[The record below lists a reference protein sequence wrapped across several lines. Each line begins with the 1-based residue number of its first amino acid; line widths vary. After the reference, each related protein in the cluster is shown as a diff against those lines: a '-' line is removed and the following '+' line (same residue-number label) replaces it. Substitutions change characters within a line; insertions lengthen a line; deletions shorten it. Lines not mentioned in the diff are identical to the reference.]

1 MHISY
6 FIFKLA
12 SRQEKL
18 PLTSEKQITSPRS
31 RNQRYAAKNRTG
43 RNPVG
48 NIREQMTE
56 KLI

>member
-31 RNQRYAAKNRTG
+31 RNQRYAAKNRTTEETRWG
-43 RNPVG
+43 ILG
-48 NIREQMTE
+48 N
-56 KLI
+56 KLLKN